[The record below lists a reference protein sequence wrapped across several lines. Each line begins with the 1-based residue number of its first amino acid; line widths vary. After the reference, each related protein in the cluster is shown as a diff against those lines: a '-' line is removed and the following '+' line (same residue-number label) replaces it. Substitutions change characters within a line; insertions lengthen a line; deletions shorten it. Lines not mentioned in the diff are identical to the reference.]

1 MSQVII
7 YKQDNGTVSVVRPT
21 DEALALIGIDTIAK
35 KDVPAGSLY
44 KIISDTDI
52 PADIAHLS
60 HLFDV
65 ADTDLT
71 DGAGALYGNGTPWGV
86 IGYGDTT
93 VTVIHASTGEVKE
106 VPK

>member
-7 YKQDNGTVSVVRPT
+7 YKQDNGTVAIIRPT
-21 DEALALIGIDTIAK
+21 EEALLKYGIDAIAQ

-44 KIISDTDI
+44 KIIQTTDI

-71 DGAGALYGNGTPWGV
+71 DGIGALYGNGTPWGV

-106 VPK
+106 VLK

>member
-1 MSQVII
+1 MDQVIL
-7 YKQDNGTVSVVRPT
+7 YKQDSGTVVIIRPT
-21 DEALALIGIDTIAK
+21 EEALALIGIDTIAK
-35 KDVPAGSLY
+35 KDVPAGSPY
-44 KIISDTDI
+44 KIIPTTDI

-93 VTVIHASTGEVKE
+93 VTVRNGSTGEVKE
-106 VPK
+106 VLK